1 MSTKKKVGLTKAQK
15 QIKECEDALAAQRAH
30 ALEMIALA
38 EKMPGDNPMQRAFRW
53 QWLRT
58 K

>member
-1 MSTKKKVGLTKAQK
+1 MTKNKKRITKAERHQ
-15 QIKECEDALAAQRAH
+15 KECLSALEAQRAH